1 MASEVAPEGSAR
13 TDPKIR
19 VASVGILTYQRPD
32 RLARTLASVASID
45 LNLVASSWQIGEV
58 LIVDND
64 RQPTAK
70 EHVERIEAKGFP
82 FPISYVHEPS
92 PGLTAAR
99 NRALDE
105 ASGSVLVFIDD
116 DEVAGPGWPA
126 GLFQTMA
133 RTGAALVGGP
143 VRTLFT
149 SSPPSWAADVF
160 ERPEPA
166 DDTPQTWLRSGNLAI
181 DLDQVRAAGLRFDPA
196 FGHSGGEDVAFSREA
211 AAKGLLLSWSS
222 SAVIE
227 EEVGPERTTLRWVA
241 RRERRS
247 TANWVR
253 VELHHQHSVRRRL
266 FIAARA
272 AGRLAQGAVLGLGG
286 LLTRRDSQAVRG
298 LVMAARGVGS
308 LQGLAGRAGG
318 GYGTPEAT
326 SISGPDRTTM

>member
-1 MASEVAPEGSAR
+1 MASEVAPEGSAP

-32 RLARTLASVASID
+32 RLARTLASVALID

-64 RQPTAK
+64 RQPSARD
-70 EHVERIEAKGFP
+70 HVEEIEAKGFP
-82 FPISYVHEPS
+82 YPIVYVHETS
-92 PGLTAAR
+92 PGLAAAR

-105 ASGSVLVFIDD
+105 AGGSVLVFIDD
-116 DEVAGPGWPA
+116 DEVAGPGWPT
-126 GLFQTMA
+126 GLFRTMD

-143 VRTLFT
+143 VRTSFT

-166 DDTPQTWLRSGNLAI
+166 DDTPQIWLRSGNLAI
-181 DLDQVRAAGLRFDPA
+181 DLDQIRAAGVRFDPE
-196 FGHSGGEDVAFSREA
+196 FGHSGGEDVAFSRQA
-211 AAKGLLLSWSS
+211 AAEGLLLSWSS

-241 RRERRS
+241 RREQRS

-253 VELHHQHSVRRRL
+253 VELQHHGSLPRRFL
-266 FIAARA
+266 IASRA
-272 AGRLAQGAVLGLGG
+272 AGRLAQGTLLGFAG
-286 LLTRRDSQAVRG
+286 LLTRRDSTAVRG

-308 LQGLAGRAGG
+308 FQGLVGRAGG
-318 GYGTPEAT
+318 VYGTPEAT